1 MSDTL
6 VSGEG
11 PSQFQK
17 EPGIG
22 PAQRSKKSAQ
32 PLLATSKGDEM
43 AHDSHRPACEV

>member
-6 VSGEG
+6 ASREG

-17 EPGIG
+17 EPGLG
-22 PAQRSKKSAQ
+22 PAQRSKESTQ

-43 AHDSHRPACEV
+43 AHDSHPSACEV